1 MNQNLI
7 YKIAITRIPNVGN
20 VIAKNL
26 ISHCGSA
33 EAVFKSSKKQ
43 LSKITRIGPGIVHNI
58 IHANVEEL
66 AKNDVIQL
74 EKSPDINLLFYTD
87 KAFPQRLRNY
97 EVTPL
102 LLYVKGNADLNT
114 LRTVAIIGTRNATEY
129 GKLICEKLVEE
140 LKFYGVSVVSGL
152 AYGIDGCAHRKSVEI
167 NIPNIAVLGSGID
180 RIYPGSHQHL
190 AKRIVKNGALIS
202 QFPFGAQPDRENF
215 PIRNHVVAGI
225 SDVVVVVQSQKSGGS
240 MITAEIANNFNKDVF
255 AFPGRIGDSKSDGC
269 NALIK
274 QHKAHLIESAKD
286 IAYIMRWEA
295 KERIDAQMKL
305 FHELPTTLK
314 EVMNVMNDNDT
325 LDIDTLHGK
334 LKRPLSQL
342 SSDLLTLE
350 FKGLIKSLPGK
361 RYVRI

>member
-43 LSKITRIGPGIVHNI
+43 LSKISRIGPGIIHNI
-58 IHANVEEL
+58 VKANVEEL
-66 AKNDVIQL
+66 AKNDLEHL
-74 EKSPDINLLFYTD
+74 EKYPDVKPLFYTD
-87 KAFPQRLRNY
+87 KNFPQRLRNY

-102 LLYVKGNADLNT
+102 LLYVKGSADLNL
-114 LRTVAIIGTRNATEY
+114 LRTVAIIGTRKATEY
-129 GKLICEKLVEE
+129 GKILCEKLVEG
-140 LKFYGVSVVSGL
+140 LKFYGASVVSGL
-152 AYGIDGCAHRKSVEI
+152 AYGIDGCAHRKSVQL
-167 NIPNIAVLGSGID
+167 NISNIAVLGSGID
-180 RIYPGSHQHL
+180 IIYPSSHRDL
-190 AKRIVKNGALIS
+190 ARSIEQNGALIS

-225 SDVVVVVQSQKSGGS
+225 SDAVVVVQSQRSGGS
-240 MITAEIANNFNKDVF
+240 IITAEIANNFNKDVF
-255 AFPGRIGDSKSDGC
+255 AFPGRIGDPKSDGC

-295 KERIDAQMKL
+295 QERIEEQMKL
-305 FHELPTTLK
+305 FEELPTKLK
-314 EVMNVMNDNDT
+314 EVMNAMIDTDT

-342 SSDLLTLE
+342 SSDLLALE

-361 RYVRI
+361 RYMRI